1 MYKRQPKEDIVD
13 IAGFLIGFPGSLGE
27 SNSSIQKNFID
38 YLISLNNAIP
48 KIVNQNNFNNAF
60 IDASAAFVDADLV
73 QDFNKL
79 TEDANQLIGT
89 LKGKEALSDAEQEQI
104 KELLSQ
110 IQSLTPSIL
119 SYNEKA
125 KTAIELYKLL
135 KNTGVKGDKIISDS
149 IGEIKLAELVAVS
162 YTHLT
167 LPTKA

>member
-1 MYKRQPKEDIVD
+1 M
-13 IAGFLIGFPGSLGE
+13 
-27 SNSSIQKNFID
+27 
-38 YLISLNNAIP
+38 ISLNNAIP

-119 SYNEKA
+119 SLSL
-125 KTAIELYKLL
+125 IH
-135 KNTGVKGDKIISDS
+135 I
-149 IGEIKLAELVAVS
+149 
-162 YTHLT
+162 
-167 LPTKA
+167 